1 MNRLS
6 VNSQKYMEYVLKHK
20 KVKQISSLRTLYSQ
34 FESYYLDTVPLYQL
48 TKQKPPSRNI
58 TNPFLTETQINEI
71 KRLPKYVRVTFEVL
85 ECPVKLH
92 LFYDRPID
100 TLIPTLVQ
108 LVQFFVSYTSMK
120 RPIQIYYYLTDRKKK
135 RVHEILTR
143 EEVNSG
149 STDTKQGKIYIW
161 RREELFK
168 TTFHELIHLSGLD
181 SCTYDLANV
190 YYSRYGLL
198 SPNVSTVEAYTD
210 FWAILLNLYFTT
222 KQLDQTY
229 SYFLRLYHAES
240 VFVEYQARKILSLN
254 RHWNRHTE
262 VLSYYVLKAELF
274 QSIQRTLKKINYQ
287 LGNTQGI
294 DEILKQ
300 AKPLTAVPMEERGLR
315 MSMIQLHIE

>member
-34 FESYYLDTVPLYQL
+34 FESYYVDTLPLYQL

-120 RPIQIYYYLTDRKKK
+120 RPIQIYYYLTDRKK
-135 RVHEILTR
+135 R
-143 EEVNSG
+143 EFM
-149 STDTKQGKIYIW
+149 KY
-161 RREELFK
+161 
-168 TTFHELIHLSGLD
+168 
-181 SCTYDLANV
+181 
-190 YYSRYGLL
+190 
-198 SPNVSTVEAYTD
+198 
-210 FWAILLNLYFTT
+210 
-222 KQLDQTY
+222 
-229 SYFLRLYHAES
+229 
-240 VFVEYQARKILSLN
+240 
-254 RHWNRHTE
+254 
-262 VLSYYVLKAELF
+262 
-274 QSIQRTLKKINYQ
+274 
-287 LGNTQGI
+287 
-294 DEILKQ
+294 
-300 AKPLTAVPMEERGLR
+300 
-315 MSMIQLHIE
+315 